1 MMYPKGKGL
10 SRMNETIKNILSH
23 RSIRRFKDEPIEQ
36 ETVETLIQ
44 CAQAASTSS
53 YQQVYSIIGIE
64 EQSIKDKLAELA
76 GNQTYVSQNGYFFVF
91 CLDYHRHQLMA
102 QIAGQNVDDTIK
114 SKEGFM
120 VGMIDVALAAQNVA
134 VAAESLGLGI
144 VYIGG
149 IRNNLPE
156 VSELLRCP
164 DHVVP
169 LFGMAVGH
177 PDASPGLKP
186 RLPQAAVFHKNQY
199 VEDEK
204 ALPVLKEFELQSAEY
219 YRDRTGGARD
229 EGWATQMARVMSQPK
244 RTYMKEFIES
254 KGLDK
259 Q

>member
-1 MMYPKGKGL
+1 
-10 SRMNETIKNILSH
+10 MNETIKNILSH
-23 RSIRRFKDEPIEQ
+23 RSIRRFKEEPIPE
-36 ETVETLIQ
+36 EVIETLVQ

-53 YQQVYSIIGIE
+53 YQQVYSIIGVE
-64 EQSIKDKLAELA
+64 EQSLKDKLAELA
-76 GNQTYVSQNGYFFVF
+76 GNQSYVAQNGYFFVF

-102 QIAGQNVDDTIK
+102 EMTGGNVDATIQ

-120 VGMIDVALAAQNVA
+120 VGMIDVALASQNLA

-156 VSELLRCP
+156 VSDLLRCP

-169 LFGMAVGH
+169 LFGMAVGY

-186 RLPQAAVFHKNQY
+186 RLPQEAVFHKNQY
-199 VEDEK
+199 LDDEK
-204 ALPVLKEFELQSAEY
+204 AMPVLKEFEMKTAEY
-219 YRDRTGGARD
+219 YRERTGGKRN
-229 EGWATQMARVMSQPK
+229 EGWASQMSRVMEQPK
-244 RTYMKEFIES
+244 RAYMKDFIES

>member
-1 MMYPKGKGL
+1 
-10 SRMNETIKNILSH
+10 MNETIKNILSH
-23 RSIRRFKDEPIEQ
+23 RSIRRFKDEPIPQ
-36 ETVETLIQ
+36 ETIETLVQ
-44 CAQAASTSS
+44 CAQSASTSS
-53 YQQVYSIIGIE
+53 YQQVYSIIGVE
-64 EQSIKDKLAELA
+64 EQSLKDKLAELA
-76 GNQTYVSQNGYFFVF
+76 GNQSYVAQNGYFFVF
-91 CLDYHRHQLMA
+91 CLDYHRHKLMA
-102 QIAGQNVDDTIK
+102 EMTGGNVDATVQ

-120 VGMIDVALAAQNVA
+120 VGMIDVALASQNLA
-134 VAAESLGLGI
+134 MAAESLGLGI

-169 LFGMAVGH
+169 LFGMAVGF

-186 RLPQAAVFHKNQY
+186 RLPQEAVFHKNQY
-199 VEDEK
+199 KDDEK
-204 ALPVLKEFELQSAEY
+204 ALPVLKEFEMKTAEY
-219 YRDRTGGARD
+219 YKERTGGARD
-229 EGWATQMARVMSQPK
+229 EGWATQMARVMAQPK

>member
-1 MMYPKGKGL
+1 
-10 SRMNETIKNILSH
+10 MNETIKNILSH
-23 RSIRRFKDEPIEQ
+23 RSIRRFKEEPIPE
-36 ETVETLIQ
+36 EVIETLVQ

-53 YQQVYSIIGIE
+53 YQQVYSIIGVE
-64 EQSIKDKLAELA
+64 EQSLKDKLAELA
-76 GNQTYVSQNGYFFVF
+76 GNQSYVAQNGYFFVF

-102 QIAGQNVDDTIK
+102 EMTGGNVDATIQ

-120 VGMIDVALAAQNVA
+120 VGMIDVALASQNLA

-144 VYIGG
+144 VFIGG

-156 VSELLRCP
+156 VSDLLRCP

-169 LFGMAVGH
+169 LFGMAVGY

-186 RLPQAAVFHKNQY
+186 RLPQEAVFHKNQY
-199 VEDEK
+199 LDDGK
-204 ALPVLKEFELQSAEY
+204 AMPVLKEFEMKTADY
-219 YRDRTGGARD
+219 YRERTGGKRN
-229 EGWATQMARVMSQPK
+229 EGWASQMSRVMEQPK
-244 RTYMKEFIES
+244 RTYMKDFIES

>member
-1 MMYPKGKGL
+1 
-10 SRMNETIKNILSH
+10 MNETIKNILSH
-23 RSIRRFKDEPIEQ
+23 RSIRRFKDEPIGQ
-36 ETVETLIQ
+36 DTVETLIQ

-76 GNQTYVSQNGYFFVF
+76 GNQTYVAQNGYFFVF
-91 CLDYHRHQLMA
+91 CLDYHRHELMA
-102 QIAGQNVDDTIK
+102 QIAGKNVDDTIS

-169 LFGMAVGH
+169 LFGMAVGY
-177 PDASPGLKP
+177 PDAAPGLKP
-186 RLPQAAVFHKNQY
+186 RLPQTAVFHKNQY
-199 VEDEK
+199 AEDEK
-204 ALPVLKEFELQSAEY
+204 ALPILKEFELQTAEY
-219 YRDRTGGARD
+219 YRERTGGTRD

-254 KGLDK
+254 KGLDR